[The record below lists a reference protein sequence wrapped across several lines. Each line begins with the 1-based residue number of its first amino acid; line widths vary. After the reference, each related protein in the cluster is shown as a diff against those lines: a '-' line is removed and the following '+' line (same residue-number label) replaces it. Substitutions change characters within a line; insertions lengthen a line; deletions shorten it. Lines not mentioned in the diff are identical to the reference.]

1 MIHHVLKSAIVMLYT
16 FGISSGES
24 LKEAVAHLRSSAM
37 IPADSSEVSSPAS
50 VGSLIEVHEPRK
62 PLSVAE
68 FTEWLHNLYYTEQQ
82 KRESAIKT
90 LLEADPLT

>member
-1 MIHHVLKSAIVMLYT
+1 MTRTNLYYLLSLVMTLRVSHAES
-16 FGISSGES
+16 FDDALASLRGSGK
-24 LKEAVAHLRSSAM
+24 LPIFV
-37 IPADSSEVSSPAS
+37 PAAGSELAGGSFLQTGDS
-50 VGSLIEVHEPRK
+50 HK

-90 LLEADPLT
+90 LLDTDPLA